1 MKRYRILSFDFDSRP
16 IMLNNIKDDWD
27 DNVKEQHIQNQQNI
41 IEDLKIEYGEFNFQ
55 SKLNNFIELK
65 QKPFSIS
72 AFHNKFLQQI
82 RNAYIIGSY
91 YPALISACSL
101 GERILNYLILLLR
114 DYYKETEEYKKIFRK
129 NSFDNWKLAIDTLE
143 SWKILLPEAVQ
154 KFKELHEK
162 RNFAVHF
169 NPETDYNDKKMALD
183 AIHLIQDIVTIQFSA
198 FGAEKPWILFIPGE
212 VYIKKEWENNP
223 FVKNIFIPNALL
235 VGSKHKIESLIPKII
250 VNDNFEYEEFEIT
263 DEEFSRLRQNN
274 KKPTSDVR

>member
-1 MKRYRILSFDFDSRP
+1 
-16 IMLNNIKDDWD
+16 MLNNIKDDWD
-27 DNVKEQHIQNQQNI
+27 DNVKEQHIQNQKNI

-162 RNFAVHF
+162 RNFAVYF

-183 AIHLIQDIVTIQFSA
+183 AILLI
-198 FGAEKPWILFIPGE
+198 
-212 VYIKKEWENNP
+212 
-223 FVKNIFIPNALL
+223 
-235 VGSKHKIESLIPKII
+235 
-250 VNDNFEYEEFEIT
+250 
-263 DEEFSRLRQNN
+263 
-274 KKPTSDVR
+274 

>member
-1 MKRYRILSFDFDSRP
+1 MKRYRISSFDFDSRP

-27 DNVKEQHIQNQQNI
+27 DNVKEQHIQNQKKI

-55 SKLNNFIELK
+55 TKLNNFIELK

-82 RNAYIIGSY
+82 RNAYVIGSY

-101 GERILNYLILLLR
+101 GERILNHLILLLR

-143 SWKILLPEAVQ
+143 SWKILLPEAIE
-154 KFKELHEK
+154 KFRELHEK

-250 VNDNFEYEEFEIT
+250 VNDNFEYEELEIT

-274 KKPTSDVR
+274 K